1 MEPPPSLP
9 GAHLPDPSLMPE
21 PRKIL
26 RLDPS
31 GFRPGERL
39 VITHIG
45 IEIVLPKGFRAN
57 DLRPKASLTDERLE
71 ELRSEIEAFR
81 AAAPVRAAER
91 AAKRVAERPTEGEI
105 TALAPI
111 RDRRFA
117 VYIDGRYTAAV
128 SSEQIGELNLVVGRR
143 LDAAETRTV
152 VDAGDEAAALR
163 KIDAALAYAPRT
175 AEELR
180 LRLRRKKVEITP
192 AVERAIARR
201 LGSGVMADADYV
213 AYFARSRGEAK
224 GKGYRALTGEMRRR
238 GVSDEAIREGE
249 TDFDAEAALSVAAT
263 KAARGIDPTD
273 EKHRRRF
280 LQRLMSRGFGYA
292 EAAKEIAKISGQ
304 QSDDEE
310 DE

>member
-1 MEPPPSLP
+1 
-9 GAHLPDPSLMPE
+9 MPE

-39 VITHIG
+39 VITPIG
-45 IEIVLPKGFRAN
+45 IELVLPKGFRAN

-71 ELRSEIEAFR
+71 ELRAEIADFR

-105 TALAPI
+105 TALTPI

-117 VYIDGRYTAAV
+117 VYLDGRYTAAV
-128 SSEQIGELNLVVGRR
+128 SGEQIGELNLVVGRH
-143 LDAAETRTV
+143 LDAAETRTL
-152 VDAGDEAAALR
+152 VDAGDEAVALR

-201 LGSGVMADADYV
+201 LGAGVIEDADYV

-249 TDFDAEAALSVAAT
+249 AEFDAAAALSVAAT

-292 EAAKEIAKISGQ
+292 EAAKEIAKLSGTTN
-304 QSDDEE
+304 DDE